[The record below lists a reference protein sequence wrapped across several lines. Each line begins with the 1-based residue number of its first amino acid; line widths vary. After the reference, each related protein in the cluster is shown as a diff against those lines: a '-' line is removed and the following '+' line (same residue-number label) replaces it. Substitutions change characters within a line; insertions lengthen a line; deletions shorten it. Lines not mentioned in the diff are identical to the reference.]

1 MNHLF
6 LGALRRGCLFW
17 AGLFWGCM
25 LLPQSAAAW
34 DGFDA
39 DTTDLVELTP
49 DRLPGTGDTVD
60 VRNYDSDTT
69 QTCLVERVARN
80 SRTLEVVV
88 RAPDGQ
94 RRTLV
99 MEGR

>member
-6 LGALRRGCLFW
+6 LGALLVGCL
-17 AGLFWGCM
+17 
-25 LLPQSAAAW
+25 LLPRVAFAW

-49 DRLPGTGDTVD
+49 DRLPSTGDTVD

-80 SRTLEVVV
+80 SRTIEVVV
-88 RAPDGQ
+88 RSPDGK